1 MFHCFEEKTNHFKMS
16 FILSF
21 IQELNHSYIKQEMI
35 QLHETLTVLEVKR
48 DTMLAEE
55 KTLVSPQEEREKL
68 FKQVGF
74 TVAEGNKQHYH
85 SYTFN
90 SKQNLSVLDRIKNF
104 LVKMSRREKKQNI
117 DL

>member
-1 MFHCFEEKTNHFKMS
+1 
-16 FILSF
+16 
-21 IQELNHSYIKQEMI
+21 MI
-35 QLHETLTVLEVKR
+35 QLHETLTVLAVKR

-74 TVAEGNKQHYH
+74 TIAEANKHYH

-90 SKQNLSVLDRIKNF
+90 SKQNVSVLERIKSF
-104 LVKMSRREKKQNI
+104 FRKCQEVKKIKNRPVIKGILHPELKFTH
-117 DL
+117 

>member
-1 MFHCFEEKTNHFKMS
+1 MFQVLKKSVKHFKMS

-21 IQELNHSYIKQEMI
+21 PQELNHSYIKQEMI
-35 QLHETLTVLEVKR
+35 RLHETLTALEVKR

-55 KTLVSPQEEREKL
+55 RTLVSPQEEREKL

-74 TVAEGNKQHYH
+74 TAKGN

-90 SKQNLSVLDRIKNF
+90 
-104 LVKMSRREKKQNI
+104 
-117 DL
+117 